1 MLMEL
6 NEIPIPQRIKGIYE
20 SCTDEEKYY
29 LRKIL
34 EELAESDIG
43 YSKTYQDIWLADY
56 KEIPVDI
63 DTFLCADMYLGR
75 SNSYG
80 EAIYPY
86 WRRELR
92 NFFGAGNKYWEWVFT
107 GATRIGKS
115 SIAVVAAIYMLY
127 RLMCLRD
134 PQKFFRKESVSQFSL
149 LFFNLTE
156 KLAAG
161 VAFHKFNDAI
171 RVSPWFLSNGQM
183 TKSVRN
189 PVYVPNG
196 NKIIIDTGSD
206 ASHGL
211 GQQVFCLVGS
221 TEIVTDCGIRT
232 LRSACGE
239 TVNVAQLHEGK
250 IIYTPAQV
258 EFTDYAYSMVR
269 ITLLDGTV
277 IEGTPDHRIMLADKS
292 YKYLGDITLDDI
304 IYRVDDDTADCP
316 AYVIKHESYL
326 SNDPIPVY
334 DVINAEPSHNFLING
349 VSGDYVSHNCALM
362 DEVNFS
368 QAGIKDS
375 AKAKKRMK
383 ETYDILNARIQG
395 TFKYRGE
402 VFGKMFAVS
411 SKNSDSDF
419 MEDHIREMRDSGGD
433 VHMYVSDAPQWEVMP
448 PETFS
453 TERFTIAVGGQ
464 HQKSFVVPEQQ
475 DFPEALHDL
484 EQQGFLILHPPVDMR
499 PNFKADFN
507 VALRDLAGISVAG
520 AMSFITQESITQ
532 CTNTE
537 RRNPFYSDILQI
549 GTQDNYTIAEFFHQD
564 EVPAIYKTIPIFIHL
579 DLALVNDRAGIS
591 GVGVIGRT
599 DVKMDEDK
607 IVSVPKVGHM
617 FSVAIEAPRGDR
629 IAFGKIV
636 AFIRWLRKV
645 GYNIFLVSRD
655 QFQSDY
661 LAEELESQGFKTAK
675 FSLDRTPDGYLTLQ
689 AILLEKRIDLLYSEL
704 LQTELIH
711 LQKDNVT
718 NKVDHPVGGCF
729 TANTKIILADGRNL
743 TIAELLIEQTYQ
755 QNSVYTYNRKFR
767 CIEIKPIKKVF
778 CTKLVTEL
786 TRITLD
792 DGSTI
797 ECTHDHRFMCS
808 DMKYVEAQNLSSGTS
823 LMCLSMQKRVKSVE
837 RVEKSC
843 LVYDLEIDDNHN
855 FALSAGVF
863 VHNSKDLSDSLAG
876 AVFQCLQESPG
887 VTVSAKHRASAIAAV
902 NGSRGSVPMHNL
914 ANPSGRF
921 PIPGITNRK

>member
-43 YSKTYQDIWLADY
+43 YSKTYQDIWLSDY

-75 SNSYG
+75 SNNYG
-80 EAIYPY
+80 AAIYPY
-86 WRRELR
+86 WRKELR

-171 RVSPWFLSNGQM
+171 NVSPWFLSNGQM

-189 PVYVPNG
+189 PIYVPNG

-211 GQQVFCLVGS
+211 GQQVFC
-221 TEIVTDCGIRT
+221 
-232 LRSACGE
+232 
-239 TVNVAQLHEGK
+239 
-250 IIYTPAQV
+250 
-258 EFTDYAYSMVR
+258 
-269 ITLLDGTV
+269 
-277 IEGTPDHRIMLADKS
+277 
-292 YKYLGDITLDDI
+292 
-304 IYRVDDDTADCP
+304 
-316 AYVIKHESYL
+316 
-326 SNDPIPVY
+326 
-334 DVINAEPSHNFLING
+334 
-349 VSGDYVSHNCALM
+349 ALM

-375 AKAKKRMK
+375 SKAKKRMK
-383 ETYDILNARIQG
+383 ATYDILNARIQG

-402 VFGKMFAVS
+402 VFGKMLAVS

-419 MEDHIREMRDSGGD
+419 MEDHIKEMRESGGD
-433 VHMYVSDAPQWEVMP
+433 AHMYVSDAPQWEVMP

-453 TERFTIAVGGQ
+453 SERFTI
-464 HQKSFVVPEQQ
+464 VPEQQ

-499 PNFKADFN
+499 PNFRADFN

-520 AMSFITQESITQ
+520 SMSFITQESITQ
-532 CTNTE
+532 CVNTE

-564 EVPAIYKTIPIFIHL
+564 EVPSIYKTIPIFIHL

-599 DVKMDEDK
+599 DVKLDEEK
-607 IVSVPKVGHM
+607 VVSVPKVGHM

-675 FSLDRTPDGYLTLQ
+675 FSLDRTPDGYITLRSV
-689 AILLEKRIDLLYSEL
+689 LLEKRIDLLYSEL

-729 TANTKIILADGRNL
+729 TANTRIILADGRKP
-743 TIAELLIEQTYQ
+743 TIAELLIEQTYRQ
-755 QNSVYTYNRKFR
+755 SSVYTVNRKFR
-767 CIEIKPIKKVF
+767 YIEIKPIVKVF
-778 CTKLVTEL
+778 CTKMVTDL
-786 TRITLD
+786 TRLTLD
-792 DGSTI
+792 DGSVI
-797 ECTHDHRFMCS
+797 ECTHDHRFLCT
-808 DMKYVEAQNLSSGTS
+808 DMKYVEAQNLSVGQNLLS
-823 LMCLSMQKRVKSVE
+823 LSTQRSVKSVE
-837 RVEKSC
+837 RIEKSC
-843 LVYDLEIDDNHN
+843 LVYDIEVEDNHN
-855 FALSAGVF
+855 FALAAGVF

-902 NGSRGSVPMHNL
+902 NGGRGSVMPHIGGST
-914 ANPSGRF
+914 PSRF
-921 PIPGITNRK
+921 PIPGKTNRK

>member
-1 MLMEL
+1 MLMDL
-6 NEIPIPQRIKGIYE
+6 NEVSIPRRIKGIYD

-34 EELAESDIG
+34 EELADSDIG

-63 DTFLCADMYLGR
+63 DTFISADMYLGR
-75 SNSYG
+75 TNRNG
-80 EAIYPY
+80 EAVFPF
-86 WRRELR
+86 WRKELR
-92 NFFGAGNKYWEWVFT
+92 NFFGAGNQFWEWVLT

-115 SIAVVAAIYMLY
+115 STANTGLSYMLY

-134 PQKFFRKESVSQFSL
+134 PQKFFGKKDVSIFSI

-156 KLAAG
+156 KLAKG
-161 VAFHKFNDAI
+161 VAFREYNDTLKE
-171 RVSPWFLSNGQM
+171 SPWFVAHGSFTRSDQNFIYIPEG
-183 TKSVRN
+183 
-189 PVYVPNG
+189 G
-196 NKIIIDTGSD
+196 KITIDYGSD

-211 GQQVFCLVGS
+211 GKQVFAAMLD
-221 TEIVTDCGIRT
+221 EI
-232 LRSACGE
+232 
-239 TVNVAQLHEGK
+239 
-250 IIYTPAQV
+250 
-258 EFTDYAYSMVR
+258 
-269 ITLLDGTV
+269 
-277 IEGTPDHRIMLADKS
+277 
-292 YKYLGDITLDDI
+292 
-304 IYRVDDDTADCP
+304 
-316 AYVIKHESYL
+316 
-326 SNDPIPVY
+326 
-334 DVINAEPSHNFLING
+334 
-349 VSGDYVSHNCALM
+349 
-362 DEVNFS
+362 NFS
-368 QAGIKDS
+368 QAGIKDVN
-375 AKAKKRMK
+375 KAKTRIKN
-383 ETYDILNARIQG
+383 TYDTINARIQG
-395 TFKYRGE
+395 TFKHGGQ

-411 SKNSDSDF
+411 SKRSDSDF
-419 MEDHIREMRDSGGD
+419 MEDHIRTMRDSGGD
-433 VHMYVSDAPQWEVMP
+433 AHMYVSDAPQWEVLP

-453 TERFTIAVGGQ
+453 PERFTIAVGGQ

-484 EQQGFLILHPPVDMR
+484 EQQGFLILHPPIDMR
-499 PNFKADFN
+499 ANFKADFN

-532 CTNTE
+532 CINTE

-549 GTQDNYTIAEFFHQD
+549 GTQDTYTIAEFFHQE
-564 EVPAIYKTIPIFIHL
+564 EVPAIYKAIPIFIHL

-599 DVKMDEDK
+599 DVKMDDDK

-675 FSLDRTPDGYLTLQ
+675 FSLDRTPDGYITLQ

-729 TANTKIILADGRNL
+729 TANTKIILADGRSL
-743 TIAELLIEQTYQ
+743 TIAELLIEQTYR
-755 QNSVYTYNRKFR
+755 QNTVYTVNRKFR
-767 CIEIKPIKKVF
+767 YIENKPIKKVF
-778 CTKLVTEL
+778 CTKIVTEL
-786 TRITLD
+786 TRLTLD
-792 DGSTI
+792 DGSVI
-797 ECTHDHRFMCS
+797 ECTHDHRFLCT
-808 DMKYVEAQNLSSGTS
+808 DMMYVEAHNLTVGQS
-823 LMCLSMQKRVKSVE
+823 LLSLSQQKSVKSVE
-837 RVEKSC
+837 RIEKSC
-843 LVYDLEIDDNHN
+843 LVYDLEIEENHN
-855 FALSAGVF
+855 FALAAGVF

-887 VTVSAKHRASAIAAV
+887 TTVSAKHRASAIAAV
-902 NGSRGSVPMHNL
+902 NSGRGSMTH
-914 ANPSGRF
+914 AIGSTAQSRF
-921 PIPGITNRK
+921 PIPGRTNRK

>member
-1 MLMEL
+1 MEL
-6 NEIPIPQRIKGIYE
+6 NEISIPRRIKGIYD
-20 SCTDEEKYY
+20 SVSDEEKYY

-43 YSKTYQDIWLADY
+43 YSKTYEDIWLADY

-63 DTFLCADMYLGR
+63 DTFVCTDMYLGR
-75 SNSYG
+75 SNRYG
-80 EAIYPY
+80 DAIFPY
-86 WRRELR
+86 WRKELR

-134 PQKFFRKESVSQFSL
+134 PQKFFGKESVSQFSL

-161 VAFHKFNDAI
+161 VAFRKFNDAI
-171 RVSPWFLSNGQM
+171 KVSPWFLSNGHM
-183 TKSVRN
+183 SKSERN
-189 PVYVPNG
+189 PIYIPDG

-221 TEIVTDCGIRT
+221 TEIITDVGIRT
-232 LRSACGE
+232 LKSVCGE
-239 TVNVAQLHEGK
+239 TVNVAQLHDGSV
-250 IIYTPAQV
+250 IYTPARV
-258 EFTDYAYSMVR
+258 EFTDYAYSIVKL
-269 ITLLDGTV
+269 TLIDGTV
-277 IEGTPDHRIMLADKS
+277 IEGTPDHRIMVSDGS
-292 YKYLGDITLDDI
+292 YKYLDDITLGDVM
-304 IYRVDDDTADCP
+304 YRIASDPIDFT
-316 AYVIKHESYL
+316 AYVLKIEHYVSHE
-326 SNDPIPVY
+326 PIPVY
-334 DVINAEPSHNFLING
+334 DVMNAEPSHNFLIRG
-349 VSGDYVSHNCALM
+349 LHGDYVSHNCALM

-375 AKAKKRMK
+375 TKAKKRMK
-383 ETYDILNARIQG
+383 ETYDTLNARIQG
-395 TFKYRGE
+395 TFKYGGQ

-419 MEDHIREMRDSGGD
+419 MEDHIRDMRDSGGD
-433 VHMYVSDAPQWEVMP
+433 AHMYVSDAPQWEVLP

-453 TERFTIAVGGQ
+453 SERFTIAVGGQ
-464 HQKSFVVPEQQ
+464 HQKSFVVPEHQ

-484 EQQGFLILHPPVDMR
+484 EQQGFLILHPPIDMR
-499 PNFKADFN
+499 ANFKADFN

-520 AMSFITQESITQ
+520 SMSFITQESITQ
-532 CTNTE
+532 CINPE

-549 GTQDNYTIAEFFHQD
+549 GTQDTYTIAEFFHQE
-564 EVPAIYKTIPIFIHL
+564 EVPAIYKAIPIFIHL

-599 DVKMDEDK
+599 DVKMDDDK

-675 FSLDRTPDGYLTLQ
+675 FSLDRTPDGYITLQ

-729 TANTKIILADGRNL
+729 TANTKIILADGRSL
-743 TIAELLIEQTYQ
+743 TIAELLIEQTYR
-755 QNSVYTYNRKFR
+755 QNTVYTVNRKFR
-767 CIEIKPIKKVF
+767 YIENKPIKKVF
-778 CTKLVTEL
+778 CTKIVTEL
-786 TRITLD
+786 TRLTLD
-792 DGSTI
+792 DGSVI
-797 ECTHDHRFMCS
+797 ECTHDHRFLCT
-808 DMKYVEAQNLSSGTS
+808 DMSYVEAHNLAVGQS
-823 LMCLSMQKRVKSVE
+823 LLSLSQQKSVKSVE
-837 RVEKSC
+837 RIEKSC
-843 LVYDLEIDDNHN
+843 LVYDLEIEENHN

-887 VTVSAKHRASAIAAV
+887 TTVSAKHRASAIAAV
-902 NGSRGSVPMHNL
+902 NGGRGSMTH
-914 ANPSGRF
+914 AIGSTAQSRF
-921 PIPGITNRK
+921 PIPGRTNRK